1 MYFNVSK
8 MTSIFILIYLSLNIL
23 VAHSSD
29 LSQSN
34 LPCSCNGD
42 CRWNAFRCSNIN
54 PMMDEKTILLS
65 SIGSVEWPEDLFC
78 LAVRRNLKVSGAYQI
93 TSQLLSIATN
103 SGRGEAGIAFN
114 VKDQF
119 NFDFA
124 VLRFV
129 KTCRAYTISLQKYES
144 QIYS

>member
-1 MYFNVSK
+1 MSSALKV
-8 MTSIFILIYLSLNIL
+8 IYLYLHIL
-23 VAHSSD
+23 VAYSCEI
-29 LSQSN
+29 SQSN
-34 LPCSCNGD
+34 SPCSCNED
-42 CRWNAFRCSNIN
+42 LRWNTFRCSNIN
-54 PMMDEKTILLS
+54 PIMDEKTIFLS
-65 SIGSVEWPEDLFC
+65 AIGSVKWPEDLFC
-78 LAVRRNLKVSGAYQI
+78 LAIRRNLKVSGAYQI
-93 TSQLLSIATN
+93 TSVLSIVAPI

-144 QIYS
+144 EKFIHKA

>member
-1 MYFNVSK
+1 MSQNNLYYKEKNHSKLLNVSK
-8 MTSIFILIYLSLNIL
+8 MKSTLIIICLSLNIL
-23 VAHSSD
+23 VACSCE

-42 CRWNAFRCSNIN
+42 FQWNTFRCSNIN

-78 LAVRRNLKVSGAYQI
+78 LAIRRNLKVSGAYQI
-93 TSQLLSIATN
+93 TSQLLSIAPN

-129 KTCRAYTISLQKYES
+129 
-144 QIYS
+144 